1 MPTTRTHTW
10 DGLPRATEPPFGC
23 LVVVYRRSPQLEILL
38 LHRANQGEEGDWAW
52 TPPSGCRTPGEAVED
67 CAARELAEEAGLALP
82 VRLHGADSHD
92 WYAGTAEAPPDAEVR
107 LVDPEHDRYR
117 WADLATVRALVR
129 PDLVLANMERALATL
144 GY

>member
-1 MPTTRTHTW
+1 MTTTRTHTW
-10 DGLPRATEPPFGC
+10 DGLPRATEPPYGC
-23 LVVVYRRSPQLEILL
+23 LVVVYRRNPELEILL

-52 TPPSGCRTPGEAVED
+52 TPPSGCRAPGEAIED

-82 VRLHGADSHD
+82 VRLCGEDTSG
-92 WYAGTAEAPPDAEVR
+92 WYAGTAEADSDAGVR

-129 PDLVLANMERALATL
+129 PDYVLANVERALATL
-144 GY
+144 